1 MELMNSKTADESYW
15 KIEMNLN
22 EYNELYP
29 IMTFISE
36 KKSKISIENPEFIVD
51 DIFIIVVGLISGK
64 VVGIFIIVVGFIL
77 GIVVGIFKMVVG
89 IGGV

>member
-1 MELMNSKTADESYW
+1 MFRDSKLYELIFWYSFIEENLMELMNSKTADESYW

-36 KKSKISIENPEFIVD
+36 KKSK
-51 DIFIIVVGLISGK
+51 
-64 VVGIFIIVVGFIL
+64 
-77 GIVVGIFKMVVG
+77 
-89 IGGV
+89 